1 MLNQV
6 IGKLRLWDPTPPSL
20 LIAGPLEMVTVA
32 RQACATLGIEDVRV
46 NYELHA

>member
-1 MLNQV
+1 
-6 IGKLRLWDPTPPSL
+6 
-20 LIAGPLEMVTVA
+20 MVAVA